1 MLSNDRKLKN
11 IQFSFIDKST
21 KQSRTVNLIEHDN
34 IDVKYYGKNN
44 KITHTYG
51 EIIKIGEY
59 SDSGKKYILVLDYD
73 YYAEENIHSI
83 DLTKLYTI
91 VNVVHSSEPYSF
103 SPVYCADETVALV
116 KAEGSTFKFT
126 TNGRDW
132 IEVHGGSEGITRHE
146 VEEMIDAA
154 TENFLTADEI
164 DQRIS
169 TATADFVT
177 LTTVQQEI
185 SDATADLASKDE
197 VSAAISTA
205 VAPLATK
212 VELDTAIEEVKEQV
226 VGAFHFRGKV
236 DTVADLDNI
245 SDPEDGDVYEVVER
259 SSEFAYNGTEW
270 VELGSV
276 FDLSAYATKAEC
288 DTYYDAIGSAATA
301 ESNAKSY
308 ADSHFDAKGSAA
320 QALQDAKDYADANF
334 DAKGS
339 ATSAENA
346 AKAYADT
353 LANDTLQDAKDYAD
367 NNFDPKGS
375 ADQALQDSKDYA
387 DANFDAKGS
396 AAQALQ
402 DAKDYA
408 DGLAGNYDAA
418 GAAAQALQDAKDYAD
433 ANFDEKGAAAQAY
446 SDAKY
451 YADTADAATLRDAQ
465 DYADEHFDVIGS
477 AAAAES
483 NANTYTDQQIA
494 AAIAVAD
501 VYQKCVDHGY
511 TGTEEEFYDALAD
524 ILNHHNVIT
533 TTIEVND

>member
-34 IDVKYYGKNN
+34 IDVKYYNAKN
-44 KITHTYG
+44 KIVHTYG

-73 YYAEENIHSI
+73 YYADPNIHSI
-83 DLTKLYTI
+83 DLSKLYTI

-116 KAEGSTFKFT
+116 RAEGNTFEFS

-154 TENFLTADEI
+154 IEDFLTADEI
-164 DQRIS
+164 AQEIA

-197 VSAAISTA
+197 VSEAISTA

-212 VELDTAIEEVKEQV
+212 VELETAIEEVKEQV
-226 VGAFHFRGKV
+226 VGAFHFKGKV
-236 DTVADLDNI
+236 DTVADLEDI
-245 SDPEDGDVYEVVER
+245 ADPGEGDVYEVVENN
-259 SSEFAYNGTEW
+259 SEFAYNGTEW

-276 FDLSAYATKAEC
+276 FDLSAYATKEQC
-288 DTYYDAIGSAATA
+288 DEYYDAKGSAATA

-308 ADSHFDAKGSAA
+308 ADSHFDEKGAAA

-334 DAKGS
+334 DAKGAAS
-339 ATSAENA
+339 SAESA

-367 NNFDPKGS
+367 S
-375 ADQALQDSKDYA
+375 
-387 DANFDAKGS
+387 
-396 AAQALQ
+396 
-402 DAKDYA
+402 
-408 DGLAGNYDAA
+408 LAGNYDAA
-418 GAAAQALQDAKDYAD
+418 
-433 ANFDEKGAAAQAY
+433 GAAAQAY

-465 DYADEHFDVIGS
+465 DYADEHFDVLGS
-477 AAAAES
+477 AAAAETA
-483 NANTYTDQQIA
+483 ANNYTDQQIA
-494 AAIAVAD
+494 AAIAAAD

-511 TGTEEEFYDALAD
+511 VGTEEEFYDALAD
-524 ILNHHNVIT
+524 VLNHRSVIT
-533 TTIEVND
+533 TTVEVNE